1 MPAHSIAQILRYHI
15 ADIKIAQIY
24 RYHKT
29 GRPQT
34 EVLPVS
40 FSVISD
46 SLLSQILFC
55 CVFTAATDSLLLRD
69 PLLLRNPLLFQIVRF
84 FRFPVTADVFS
95 GYAPAEYCQHNSTY
109 ALIPGGYWHCACKAV
124 LS

>member
-55 CVFTAATDSLLLRD
+55 CIFTAATDSLLLRILCSFRLSAFSD
-69 PLLLRNPLLFQIVRF
+69 SRSLQMFFQDMLPQNTVSI
-84 FRFPVTADVFS
+84 
-95 GYAPAEYCQHNSTY
+95 
-109 ALIPGGYWHCACKAV
+109 IPHT
-124 LS
+124 L

>member
-1 MPAHSIAQILRYHI
+1 MPVHSIAQILRYHI
-15 ADIKIAQIY
+15 ADIKIAQIC

-69 PLLLRNPLLFQIVRF
+69 PLLLRILCSFRLSAFSDSRSLQMFFQDMLPQNTVSI
-84 FRFPVTADVFS
+84 
-95 GYAPAEYCQHNSTY
+95 
-109 ALIPGGYWHCACKAV
+109 IPHT
-124 LS
+124 L